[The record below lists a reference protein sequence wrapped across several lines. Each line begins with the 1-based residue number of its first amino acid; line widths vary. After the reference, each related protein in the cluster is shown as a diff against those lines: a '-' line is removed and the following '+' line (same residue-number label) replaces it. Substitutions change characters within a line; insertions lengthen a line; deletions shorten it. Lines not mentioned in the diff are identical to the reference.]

1 MLQRSKSKQSSKLN
15 RAPLGRPGARAS
27 VVSAVVEKQRGIH
40 ALTDMRDNAQ
50 VLSYEGSVK
59 GSFDRIEPV
68 LRQLVAIQFEIDFAT
83 QAQEIAS
90 RELGF
95 ELPISLLDSAWTN
108 QLEIKALYSYC
119 VFETYRRF
127 CDHSIATSPLAMHS
141 DSDFDELLEE
151 CGLHAVDLTP
161 CADGRLAHVIRSVL
175 RLPPNKVRRKSYA
188 GAVFDVDDNVQKW
201 TEVEL
206 LRERAGLSTSISGSR
221 YFKGVVY
228 HFSTIDGQ
236 CEGCA
241 AHGSADDQAAAA
253 GRDALYAFRE
263 AIEHTHCCGASV
275 DLLLIGVDTATDSIR
290 IHVPDE
296 KGDISLD
303 SHLSSIALYE
313 QTLDEPRDQALD
325 QIRQAVER
333 ECTTT
338 RTGLKRFVCALIEN
352 NLSQIELVQ
361 AEFNGSYA
369 DVGHAE
375 RFIGVGVGFEEIQI
389 RNLMYFAYLKTIEEG
404 ASDID
409 VGLKIFNSLNIS
421 RGLPAPIVVRFD
433 YHGSIPGARERAISR
448 CQQIT
453 EAIFKRFPQHADD
466 ASIHILKVVR
476 DCQSDNPIEIIDS
489 SVPMAGIGR
498 KT

>member
-27 VVSAVVEKQRGIH
+27 VVSAVVEKQRGLH

-50 VLSYEGSVK
+50 VLSYERSVK

-83 QAQEIAS
+83 QAREIAS

-108 QLEIKALYSYC
+108 QLDIKALYSYC

-221 YFKGVVY
+221 YLKGVVY

-303 SHLSSIALYE
+303 PHLSSIALYE

-389 RNLMYFAYLKTIEEG
+389 RNLMYFAYLKTVEEG

-409 VGLKIFNSLNIS
+409 VGLKIFKSLNIS

-453 EAIFKRFPQHADD
+453 EAIIKRFPQHADD

-476 DCQSDNPIEIIDS
+476 DCQSDSPIEIIDS
-489 SVPMAGIGR
+489 SIPMAGIGR
-498 KT
+498 KA

>member
-27 VVSAVVEKQRGIH
+27 VVSPVIDKQRGIH
-40 ALTDMRDNAQ
+40 ALTDMCDNAQ
-50 VLSYEGSVK
+50 LLSYECSVK

-83 QAQEIAS
+83 QAQKIAS

-95 ELPISLLDSAWTN
+95 ELPIDLLDSAWTN
-108 QLEIKALYSYC
+108 QLDIKALYSYC

-221 YFKGVVY
+221 YLKGVVY
-228 HFSTIDGQ
+228 HFSTIDGP

-241 AHGSADDQAAAA
+241 AHGSKDDQAAAA

-290 IHVPDE
+290 VHVPDE
-296 KGDISLD
+296 KGDIGLD
-303 SHLSSIALYE
+303 SHLSSIELYE
-313 QTLDEPRDQALD
+313 QTLDEQRELALD
-325 QIRQAVER
+325 QIQQAVER

-361 AEFNGSYA
+361 AEFNGNYA

-409 VGLKIFNSLNIS
+409 VGLKIFKSLNIS

-433 YHGSIPGARERAISR
+433 YHGSIPGARERAITR

-453 EAIFKRFPQHADD
+453 EAIIKRFPKHADD

-476 DCQSDNPIEIIDS
+476 DCQSDSPIEIIDS
-489 SVPMAGIGR
+489 SIPMAGIGR
-498 KT
+498 KA

>member
-27 VVSAVVEKQRGIH
+27 VASAVVDKQGGIH
-40 ALTDMRDNAQ
+40 PLTDMRDNAQ
-50 VLSYEGSVK
+50 ILSYERSVK
-59 GSFDRIEPV
+59 DSFDRIEPV

-95 ELPISLLDSAWTN
+95 ELPIDLLDSAWTN

-127 CDHSIATSPLAMHS
+127 CDHSIATSPLATHS
-141 DSDFDELLEE
+141 DSDFDKLLEE
-151 CGLHAVDLTP
+151 CCLHAVDLTP

-175 RLPPNKVRRKSYA
+175 RLPPTKVRRKSYA

-221 YFKGVVY
+221 YLKGVVY

-241 AHGSADDQAAAA
+241 AHGSKDDQAAAA
-253 GRDALYAFRE
+253 GREALYAFRE

-290 IHVPDE
+290 VHVPDE
-296 KGDISLD
+296 KGDIGLD
-303 SHLSSIALYE
+303 SHLSSIELYE

-325 QIRQAVER
+325 HIRQAVER
-333 ECTTT
+333 ECTTA
-338 RTGLKRFVCALIEN
+338 RTGLKRFVSALIEN

-361 AEFNGSYA
+361 AEFNGNYA

-409 VGLKIFNSLNIS
+409 VGLKIFKSLNIS

-453 EAIFKRFPQHADD
+453 EAIIKRFPQHVNDE
-466 ASIHILKVVR
+466 SIHILKVVR
-476 DCQSDNPIEIIDS
+476 DCQSDSPIEIIDS

-498 KT
+498 KA

>member
-1 MLQRSKSKQSSKLN
+1 MLQRSKSAQSIKLN

-27 VVSAVVEKQRGIH
+27 VVSAVVDKQRGIH
-40 ALTDMRDNAQ
+40 ALTDVRDNAQ
-50 VLSYEGSVK
+50 LMSYERSVK
-59 GSFDRIEPV
+59 DSFDRIEPV
-68 LRQLVAIQFEIDFAT
+68 LRQLVAIQFEIDFAS
-83 QAQEIAS
+83 QAKEIAD

-95 ELPISLLDSAWTN
+95 ELPIDLLNAAWTN
-108 QLEIKALYSYC
+108 QLDIKALYAYC

-127 CDHSIATSPLAMHS
+127 CDHSIATSPLAMNS
-141 DSDFDELLEE
+141 DSDFDELIEE

-188 GAVFDVDDNVQKW
+188 GAVFDIDDNVQKW

-221 YFKGVVY
+221 YLKGVVY

-241 AHGSADDQAAAA
+241 AHGSKDDQAALA

-290 IHVPDE
+290 VHVPDE
-296 KGDISLD
+296 HGDISLN
-303 SHLSSIALYE
+303 SHLSSIELFE
-313 QTLDEPRDQALD
+313 QTQNEPSDRARDQIQQVVA
-325 QIRQAVER
+325 R
-333 ECTTT
+333 ECPTT
-338 RTGLKRFVCALIEN
+338 RSGLKRFVGALIEN
-352 NLSQIELVQ
+352 NLSQIELVK
-361 AEFNGSYA
+361 AEFNGTYA
-369 DVGHAE
+369 DIGHAE
-375 RFIGVGVGFEEIQI
+375 RFIGVGVGFEEIQV

-404 ASDID
+404 VSDVD
-409 VGLKIFNSLNIS
+409 VGLKIFKSLNIS
-421 RGLPAPIVVRFD
+421 RGLPAPIIVRFD
-433 YHGSIPGARERAISR
+433 YHGSIPGARARAMNR

-453 EAIFKRFPQHADD
+453 EATIKRFPQHADD
-466 ASIHILKVVR
+466 GSIHILKVVR
-476 DCQSDNPIEIIDS
+476 DCQSDSPIEIIDS
-489 SVPMAGIGR
+489 SVPMTGIER
-498 KT
+498 KV

>member
-40 ALTDMRDNAQ
+40 ALTDMRDNARL
-50 VLSYEGSVK
+50 LSYERRVK

-68 LRQLVAIQFEIDFAT
+68 LRQLVAIQFDIDFAT
-83 QAQEIAS
+83 QAREIAS

-95 ELPISLLDSAWTN
+95 ELPINLLDSAWTN
-108 QLEIKALYSYC
+108 QLDIKALYSYC

-221 YFKGVVY
+221 YLKGVVY

-241 AHGSADDQAAAA
+241 AHGSKDDQAAAA

-290 IHVPDE
+290 VHVPDE
-296 KGDISLD
+296 KGDIGLD

-313 QTLDEPRDQALD
+313 QTLDEPRGQALD
-325 QIRQAVER
+325 QIQQAVER

-338 RTGLKRFVCALIEN
+338 RAGLKRFVCALIEN

-409 VGLKIFNSLNIS
+409 VGLKIFKSLNIS

-433 YHGSIPGARERAISR
+433 YHGTIPGARERAISR

-476 DCQSDNPIEIIDS
+476 DCQSDSSIEIIDS

>member
-27 VVSAVVEKQRGIH
+27 VVSPVIDKQRGIH
-40 ALTDMRDNAQ
+40 ALTDMCDNAQ
-50 VLSYEGSVK
+50 LLSYECSVK

-95 ELPISLLDSAWTN
+95 ELPIDLLDSAWTN
-108 QLEIKALYSYC
+108 QLDIKALYSHC

-221 YFKGVVY
+221 YLKGVVY
-228 HFSTIDGQ
+228 RFSTIDGP

-241 AHGSADDQAAAA
+241 AHGSKDDQAAAA

-290 IHVPDE
+290 VHVPDE
-296 KGDISLD
+296 KGDIGLD
-303 SHLSSIALYE
+303 SHLSSIELYE
-313 QTLDEPRDQALD
+313 QTLDEQRELALD
-325 QIRQAVER
+325 QIQQAVER

-361 AEFNGSYA
+361 AEFNGNYA
-369 DVGHAE
+369 DIGHAE

-409 VGLKIFNSLNIS
+409 VGLKIFKSLNIS

-453 EAIFKRFPQHADD
+453 EAIIKRFPKHADD

-476 DCQSDNPIEIIDS
+476 DCQSDSPIEIIDS
-489 SVPMAGIGR
+489 SIPMAGIGR
-498 KT
+498 KA